1 MGSGQVYEDR
11 VLIPPGLCLCGKC
24 LIDNV
29 SGFLYTF
36 FMSPTI
42 FRVGNYRF
50 YFFSREEER
59 IHIHV
64 VSPDGE
70 AKFWLEPIVALV
82 TYTGFSKRQQGRLQK
97 RIERLSNEFDPG
109 EHAQQY

>member
-1 MGSGQVYEDR
+1 MVFGIELGDFGSYVKSS
-11 VLIPPGLCLCGKC
+11 V
-24 LIDNV
+24 DNIL
-29 SGFLYTF
+29 GFPYIF
-36 FMSPTI
+36 IMSPTI

-70 AKFWLEPIVALV
+70 AKFWVEPIVALV
-82 TYTGFSKRQQGRLQK
+82 TYTGFSKRQLGNLQ
-97 RIERLSNEFDPG
+97 RIVE
-109 EHAQQY
+109 EHKSEIVKAWKKHFEA